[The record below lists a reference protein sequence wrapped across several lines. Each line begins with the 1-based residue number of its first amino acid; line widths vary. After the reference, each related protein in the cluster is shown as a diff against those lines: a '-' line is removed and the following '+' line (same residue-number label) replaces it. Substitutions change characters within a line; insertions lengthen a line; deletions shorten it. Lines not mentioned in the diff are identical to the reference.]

1 MPTSATGECFTQSP
15 NPSANSFPSIGG
27 ALWNTLLPRRLQ
39 ANLPEAAKANS
50 TAIFRSIVVAQA
62 YEPGS
67 EIRDAINLSYRT
79 TQQTLAIGSLSLS
92 IPLLLMMLFFKNVE
106 LETEDKE
113 KDRIAEEQLAA
124 VGQTRKAADD
134 SPTKTQVT

>member
-1 MPTSATGECFTQSP
+1 MS
-15 NPSANSFPSIGG
+15 SIGG
-27 ALWNTLLPRRLQ
+27 ALWNTILPRRLQ
-39 ANLPEAAKANS
+39 GSLPEAAKANS

-67 EIRDAINLSYRT
+67 QIRDAINLSYRT

-92 IPLLLMMLFFKNVE
+92 ITLLLMMLFFKNVE

-124 VGQTRKAADD
+124 AD
-134 SPTKTQVT
+134 S